1 MGKFW
6 LWARFV
12 RSIFGGQVS
21 KNRVVLAWGYGHNRR
36 MGSIDALQQSVDYRR
51 VEAAIRFLEAN
62 LRRQPRL
69 EEIARSVHLSK
80 YHFQRL
86 FTRWAGVSP
95 TQFLHFLTL
104 GYAKERLAESR
115 SLLETSFDTGLSGSG
130 RLHDLFVTMEAVT
143 PGQFKS
149 QGAGV
154 AIQYGVHPTPFGPC
168 VLARTS
174 RGICHL
180 SFASTKDANAALTR
194 LKRLW
199 PRAIFAE
206 DSNATGEVIDR
217 VFAAKC
223 RRPLHLYVRGTNFQ
237 VNVWRALLT
246 IPSGAMVSYQDMAG
260 CLGRPG
266 AARPVGSAIAA
277 NPVAYLI
284 PCHRVITKSGKIHRY
299 HWGTA
304 RKKAMLGWEAAHAE
318 R

>member
-1 MGKFW
+1 
-6 LWARFV
+6 
-12 RSIFGGQVS
+12 
-21 KNRVVLAWGYGHNRR
+21 
-36 MGSIDALQQSVDYRR
+36 

-62 LRRQPRL
+62 FRRQPRL

-104 GYAKERLAESR
+104 DYAKEKLAESR
-115 SLLETSFDTGLSGSG
+115 SLLETSFDAGLSGSG

-143 PGQFKS
+143 PGQFKGK
-149 QGAGV
+149 GAGV
-154 AIQYGVHPTPFGPC
+154 EIRYGVHPTPFGPC

-180 SFASTKDANAALTR
+180 SFAQDQETKRALTTLESIWPRAALTEDGDASGELVDR
-194 LKRLW
+194 
-199 PRAIFAE
+199 IFA
-206 DSNATGEVIDR
+206 SGHQGPVH
-217 VFAAKC
+217 
-223 RRPLHLYVRGTNFQ
+223 LHVPGTNFQ

-266 AARPVGSAIAA
+266 SARPVGNAIAA

-299 HWGTA
+299 HWGTV